1 MCVDKFE
8 GSLGSVI
15 IMWTDIDKLF
25 NVDDEHFIVGVREL
39 AASGIEMRIESVG
52 SKVPGEVTIYVR
64 NHVKNVAQEIM
75 ARAYSMNLKA
85 KPDFDH
91 VIREVHQDSIE
102 FGPAGNR
109 FRVYGHLDDEDEFKT
124 KVDKALAMQ
133 MYVNERYNEAM
144 EKMRNAP
151 EGRSNGI

>member
-1 MCVDKFE
+1 MMNI
-8 GSLGSVI
+8 SL
-15 IMWTDIDKLF
+15 L
-25 NVDDEHFIVGVREL
+25 GVREL

-52 SKVPGEVTIYVR
+52 SKVPGEVAIYVR
-64 NHVKNVAQEIM
+64 SHVKNVAQEIM
-75 ARAYSMNLKA
+75 ARAYSMNLEA
-85 KPDFDH
+85 EPDFDH

-109 FRVYGHLDDEDEFKT
+109 FKVYGHLDDEDEFKT
-124 KVDKALAMQ
+124 KVNRALAMQ
-133 MYVNERYNEAM
+133 MYVSERYTEAM

>member
-1 MCVDKFE
+1 MDKFE

-15 IMWTDIDKLF
+15 ITWTDIDKLF

-39 AASGIEMRIESVG
+39 TASGIEMRIESVG

-64 NHVKNVAQEIM
+64 SHVKNVAQEIM
-75 ARAYSMNLKA
+75 TRAYGMNLEA

-91 VIREVHQDSIE
+91 VIREVHEDSIE

-109 FRVYGHLDDEDEFKT
+109 FKVYGHLDDEDEFKT
-124 KVDKALAMQ
+124 KVNRALAMQ
-133 MYVNERYNEAM
+133 MYVSERYNEAM
-144 EKMRNAP
+144 EKKRNAP
-151 EGRSNGI
+151 KGRSNGI

>member
-1 MCVDKFE
+1 MMNI
-8 GSLGSVI
+8 SL
-15 IMWTDIDKLF
+15 L
-25 NVDDEHFIVGVREL
+25 GVREL

-52 SKVPGEVTIYVR
+52 STVPGEVAIYVR
-64 NHVKNVAQEIM
+64 SHVKNVAQEIM
-75 ARAYSMNLKA
+75 ARAYSMNLEA
-85 KPDFDH
+85 EPDFDH

-109 FRVYGHLDDEDEFKT
+109 FKVYGHLDDEDEFKT
-124 KVDKALAMQ
+124 KVNRALAMQ
-133 MYVNERYNEAM
+133 MYVSERYTEAM

>member
-15 IMWTDIDKLF
+15 ITWTDIDKLF

-52 SKVPGEVTIYVR
+52 SKVPGEVPIYVR
-64 NHVKNVAQEIM
+64 SHVKNVAQEIM
-75 ARAYSMNLKA
+75 TRAYSMDLEA

-109 FRVYGHLDDEDEFKT
+109 FKVYGHLDDEDEFKA
-124 KVDKALAMQ
+124 KVNRALAMQ
-133 MYVNERYNEAM
+133 MYVSERYTEAM
-144 EKMRNAP
+144 EKKRNAP
-151 EGRSNGI
+151 QR